1 MSGFKLFRRTTT
13 IRCRPRPGIK
23 PIIYETYVRNRWYS
37 TAARGR
43 WWRFQWRKG
52 VSRHEYPQDL
62 ATARCRSRR
71 KPSCFDASG
80 GSFDPPDRIY
90 IETRDSR
97 YVFYETAASPWILT
111 DPSITEIYDEALE
124 LLDSIQFSLKAISE
138 GQWLLFDIIYNI
150 FKTSGTDFISEMFPS
165 LDNFITYG
173 ADAFAINPE
182 RRAKIFDIYLATI
195 TSKTLSCSDRI
206 VACKLA
212 DSVLLCMKGRADE
225 ALPLFIDNTMHI
237 IQRGITNVDPITTKP
252 LYMHALEVIL
262 NTIYYNPN
270 MAMDILI
277 KNNWSADFFSG
288 WFHRLPSF
296 KRTHDK
302 KLGLLAICSILSI
315 GLNENA
321 ESILV
326 QSSAQLLI
334 GALTLFETLPNAIRS
349 VYPIIFQSW
358 WWIPHSSTHL
368 KGSTQTAPLPP

>member
-1 MSGFKLFRRTTT
+1 M
-13 IRCRPRPGIK
+13 
-23 PIIYETYVRNRWYS
+23 
-37 TAARGR
+37 
-43 WWRFQWRKG
+43 
-52 VSRHEYPQDL
+52 
-62 ATARCRSRR
+62 
-71 KPSCFDASG
+71 
-80 GSFDPPDRIY
+80 
-90 IETRDSR
+90 
-97 YVFYETAASPWILT
+97 T

-358 WWIPHSSTHL
+358 
-368 KGSTQTAPLPP
+368 